1 MNMKIIIT
9 RHKGLVEYLAQQ
21 GLKGTVVSH
30 ASEQDVTGRD
40 VIGVLPLRLACLTQS
55 FIEVS
60 LTIPLELR
68 GVEMTLE
75 QIYSCK
81 PVLQEYVIKK
91 INKEV

>member
-21 GLKGTVVSH
+21 GIKGTVVLSH
-30 ASEQDVTGRD
+30 ATEKDVTGRD
-40 VIGVLPLRLACLTQS
+40 VIGVLPLRLACLTRS
-55 FIEVS
+55 FVEVS

-81 PVLQEYVIKK
+81 PVLQEYVINK
-91 INKEV
+91 I